1 MYRPLPE
8 IQESAEE
15 LKERLRQE
23 PRSRQK
29 QRLQALYLIKS
40 GQAKSRTQVGHLIGL
55 SRRAVGEWLDRYE
68 REGLERM
75 LELDTHTNRTY
86 SLAPEQEAA
95 LCQKLS
101 EPEGFESYTAAH
113 AWVNE
118 TFGLDLEYKTVHQI
132 VRYRLRAKL
141 KVARKSHTKKQGS
154 GGCLQ
159 NGAEANASDGASTG
173 GGGG

>member
-8 IQESAEE
+8 IRESAEE

-23 PRSRQK
+23 TRGRQK
-29 QRLQALYLIKS
+29 QRLQALYLLQS
-40 GQAKSRTQVGHLIGL
+40 GQAQSRTQVGQLLGVG
-55 SRRAVGEWLDRYE
+55 RRAVGEWLHRYE

-75 LELDTHTNRTY
+75 LELDTHTNRAY
-86 SLAPEQEAA
+86 SLTPQQERA
-95 LCQKLS
+95 LRQKLS

-118 TFGLDLEYKTVHQI
+118 TFGLDLAYKAVHQI
-132 VRYRLRAKL
+132 VRYRLGAKL

-154 GGCLQ
+154 G
-159 NGAEANASDGASTG
+159 
-173 GGGG
+173 